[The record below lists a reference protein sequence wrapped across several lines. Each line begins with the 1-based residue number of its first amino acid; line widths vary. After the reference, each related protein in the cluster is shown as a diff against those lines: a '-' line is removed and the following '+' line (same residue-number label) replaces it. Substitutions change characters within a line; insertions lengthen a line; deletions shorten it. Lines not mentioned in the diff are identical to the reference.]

1 MRSFVGIKAMD
12 PVIQLI
18 HIDRKQIP
26 QVIKFIKFVSF
37 RKLGS
42 TVQTE
47 NMIDLQC
54 SGRMDG

>member
-1 MRSFVGIKAMD
+1 MD

-26 QVIKFIKFVSF
+26 QVIKLIKFVSF